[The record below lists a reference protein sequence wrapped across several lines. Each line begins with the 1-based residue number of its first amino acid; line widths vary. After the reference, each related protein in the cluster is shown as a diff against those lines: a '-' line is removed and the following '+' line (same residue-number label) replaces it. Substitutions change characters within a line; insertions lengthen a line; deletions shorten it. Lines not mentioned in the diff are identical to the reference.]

1 MRLISLSSLLVIFL
15 IFSNSFGQESKFK
28 VPYENFGAGAQLEF
42 GLLSSDIFG
51 GTLTYAVNPDMHLG
65 LNLGFLFDSGDKNL
79 ESSTYLTFG
88 PFLKYFITN
97 LKIKSFYPFIK
108 GQFLVANQ
116 SVSYKDV
123 FNQTQ
128 RRSETHTKILA
139 AFGSEWF
146 PISSLGIYASIRVLE
161 FQLDPTRFFIGTGP
175 VSLGIEWF
183 F

>member
-1 MRLISLSSLLVIFL
+1 MKRFSLFSVLFLFIISTYCFA
-15 IFSNSFGQESKFK
+15 QDSKIK
-28 VPYENFGAGAQLEF
+28 VPYENFGVGAQLEF
-42 GLLSSDIFG
+42 GLLASDIFG
-51 GTLTYAVNPDMHLG
+51 GTLSYALNPDMHIG
-65 LNLGFLFDSGDKNL
+65 LNFGFLFDSGDKDL
-79 ESSTYLTFG
+79 GSSTYLTFG

-97 LKIKSFYPFIK
+97 LRMKSFYPFIK
-108 GQFLVANQ
+108 GQFLVANE

-146 PISSLGIYASIRVLE
+146 PISTLGIYASIRVLE

-175 VSLGIEWF
+175 VSIGIEWF